1 MPSDQHL
8 LIKGHERAIN
18 EQLLLQELEA
28 EVRRNLMASPT
39 PVSLMPGGG
48 GDKSRAHSNRF
59 MASRSCAQTHT
70 QACARAYTHAHTH
83 MLALTQRMHATP
95 AGVSKPDSPI
105 CCYC

>member
-1 MPSDQHL
+1 MPHDQHL
-8 LIKGHERAIN
+8 LIKGHEHAIN

-59 MASRSCAQTHT
+59 MASRSLTRT
-70 QACARAYTHAHTH
+70 RARAHTCSH
-83 MLALTQRMHATP
+83 
-95 AGVSKPDSPI
+95 
-105 CCYC
+105 